1 MVVQLAD
8 FQKNM
13 NKYLCAL
20 NSGEIYIMEN
30 GKIIACLTAPAAKE
44 INLSKFNMLEN

>member
-13 NKYLCAL
+13 NKYLYSL
-20 NSGEIYIMEN
+20 HTGEIYIMEK
-30 GKIIACLTAPAAKE
+30 GKIIACLTAPASKE
-44 INLSKFNMLEN
+44 INISKFKMLEN